1 MISQRHSGWAELH
14 LVKTHLAKVEDQQLT
29 GERFADAGND
39 LDGLHRSHAAHRSR
53 HSAEDRKLPFPPFG
67 LLGVELVQV
76 AGFARK
82 ECRQLRL
89 ELIHRALH
97 QWLALALRLAVQQ
110 EAFLEKRRAVH
121 HQVDAPDQRRGI
133 APVDVFSHSL
143 NLKAGIELSEPP
155 RRQLDPRLAE
165 WTTGSTVLSIMAGI
179 TLEVMAQSFP
189 KARHLVRSMPNMPGQ
204 IGAGVTAYAFGGSA
218 DEKAKADVEGIL
230 GSLGRVFAVEEP
242 QIDAVTAM
250 SGSGPGYVFEFACAL
265 EEAGIGIG
273 LEKEFA
279 RTLAIETIL
288 GSGRLM
294 ARSDEHPETL
304 RNFVTSPNGTTQA
317 ALERLTEGDF
327 RKLIADAV
335 SAARDRSLEL
345 SRPDA

>member
-1 MISQRHSGWAELH
+1 MKLEIAFVGAGRMVSAIVNGLLTENIFRPEEMGCVSAPDGTSEKLSEATGIGRADTLEELLASGSKRL
-14 LVKTHLAKVEDQQLT
+14 LLGCKPQQ
-29 GERFADAGND
+29 FND
-39 LDGLHRSHAAHRSR
+39 LDTG
-53 HSAEDRKLPFPPFG
+53 
-67 LLGVELVQV
+67 
-76 AGFARK
+76 
-82 ECRQLRL
+82 
-89 ELIHRALH
+89 
-97 QWLALALRLAVQQ
+97 
-110 EAFLEKRRAVH
+110 
-121 HQVDAPDQRRGI
+121 
-133 APVDVFSHSL
+133 
-143 NLKAGIELSEPP
+143 
-155 RRQLDPRLAE
+155 LAE
-165 WTTGSTVLSIMAGI
+165 WTADCTVLSIMAGI
-179 TLEVMAQSFP
+179 TLEVMARSFP
-189 KARHLVRSMPNMPGQ
+189 KARHLVRSMPNTPGQ
-204 IGAGVTAYAFGGSA
+204 IGAGVTAYAFGGAA
-218 DEKAKADVEGIL
+218 DDEAKADVERIL

-265 EEAGIGIG
+265 EEAGVGIG

-304 RNFVTSPNGTTQA
+304 RNYVTSPNGTTQA